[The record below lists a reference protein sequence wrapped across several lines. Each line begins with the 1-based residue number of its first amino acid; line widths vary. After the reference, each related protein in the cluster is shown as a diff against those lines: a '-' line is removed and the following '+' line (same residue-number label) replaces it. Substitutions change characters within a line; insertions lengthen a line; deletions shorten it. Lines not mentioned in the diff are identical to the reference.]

1 MARVPSFNYKIPVE
15 VTITDLSPCKKQL
28 RIEIDV
34 DTVNAKFDNVAK
46 EFRRHAHLPGF
57 RPGKAPLPNVMRS
70 YGDKIADEAK
80 RALMSDS
87 YSKALK
93 DNSLKPVI
101 MPEVEELQFGH
112 GKPFQYLATL
122 EVTPAFELPEY
133 IGLEVEKERRS
144 VTDADINKALDT
156 LREQRVSYSDMDRP
170 AEEDD
175 FIVVNFTGT
184 IDEKPITDLVKVA
197 RGLTEQKNYWLH
209 KTQNPL
215 IPGIVEELVGTSKGD
230 NKTVSV
236 AIPEGFI
243 YEELVGKEATYSI
256 EVVQVKEK
264 SLPDVDDTFAK
275 GFGAES
281 IDKLREG
288 VENDLKNELEY
299 SQKKSIRNQC
309 VDKLLGS
316 VTCDLPET
324 IVNETTRQGVHNI
337 VQQNHNR
344 GVGKEIIE
352 ENKDRI
358 YANAKADAEV
368 RVKANYILA
377 QIANKEDIKVTEQEL
392 SRQVAALAAQQKVK
406 PQKLAQ
412 QLKDNGGIYQLR
424 EEILNGKVI
433 DLLEEKAKITEVDP
447 KPEAE
452 HSHSHEH
459 GEDSDHDHS
468 H

>member
-1 MARVPSFNYKIPVE
+1 ME

-28 RIEIDV
+28 RIEIDAE
-34 DTVNAKFDNVAK
+34 TVNAKFDSVAK
-46 EFRRHAHLPGF
+46 DFRRHAHLPGF
-57 RPGKAPLPNVMRS
+57 RPGKAPLANVMRS
-70 YGDKIADEAK
+70 YGDKIGEEAK

-87 YSKALK
+87 YAKALK
-93 DNSLKPVI
+93 ENGLQPVI

-133 IGLEVEKERRS
+133 NGLEVEKERRT
-144 VTDADINKALDT
+144 VTGADIDKALDT
-156 LREQRVSYSDMDRP
+156 LREQRVSYTDVDRP
-170 AEEDD
+170 AGEED

-184 IDEKPITDLVKVA
+184 IDGKPITDLVKVA

-209 KTQNPL
+209 KKQNPL
-215 IPGIVEELVGTSKGD
+215 IPGIVEELIGAGKGD
-230 NKTVSV
+230 KKTVTV
-236 AIPEGFI
+236 TIPDEFI
-243 YEELVGKEATYSI
+243 YEELVGKEASYEI
-256 EVVQVKEK
+256 EIMQVKEK
-264 SLPDVDDTFAK
+264 SLPELDGEFAK

-281 IDKLREG
+281 MDKLREG

-309 VDKLLGS
+309 VDKLLDT

-324 IVNETTRQGVHNI
+324 IVNETTRVAVHNI
-337 VQQNHNR
+337 VQQNHQR
-344 GVGKEIIE
+344 GVGKEVIE

-368 RVKANYILA
+368 RVRANYILSR
-377 QIANKEDIKVTEQEL
+377 IAEKEGIKVTDQEL
-392 SRQVAALAAQQKVK
+392 SRQVAAIAAQQKVK

-412 QLKDNGGIYQLR
+412 QLKDNGGIYQVQ
-424 EEILNGKVI
+424 EEILNAKVI
-433 DLLEEKAKITEVDP
+433 DLLEEKAKVTEVDP
-447 KPEAE
+447 KPEEE
-452 HSHSHEH
+452 HTHSHEH
-459 GEDSDHDHS
+459 GHS